1 MRVAL
6 QAATSEDLL
15 AQTVPRVYPVTKVH
29 TGHLDVLVN
38 QVNALLMMT
47 YLSFVVFFFYTTKK
61 LYERT
66 KCSVIV
72 CTCRYTK
79 LPQNRISKYTAFS
92 NPLPNHRSRD
102 LAHLIKAIGLR
113 SL

>member
-47 YLSFVVFFFYTTKK
+47 YLSFVVFFLHDEETVRKDEVFGNSVHMP
-61 LYERT
+61 LYEAA
-66 KCSVIV
+66 
-72 CTCRYTK
+72 
-79 LPQNRISKYTAFS
+79 SKPHFEI
-92 NPLPNHRSRD
+92 H
-102 LAHLIKAIGLR
+102 GFF
-113 SL
+113 